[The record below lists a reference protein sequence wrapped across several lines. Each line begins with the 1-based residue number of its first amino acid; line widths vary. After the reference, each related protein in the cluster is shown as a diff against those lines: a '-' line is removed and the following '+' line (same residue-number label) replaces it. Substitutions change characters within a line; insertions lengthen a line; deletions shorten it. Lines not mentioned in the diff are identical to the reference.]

1 MAIKYCAFPDAI
13 VLDKPEGKHVQ
24 HLLWG
29 DWLRLKGGK
38 EGDWFEVDTRGED
51 GWLGRKGWLL
61 ILTGGEL
68 RIAVELS
75 DLGHKGMCM
84 VNAGEDNIGINM
96 S

>member
-38 EGDWFEVDTRGED
+38 EDDWFEVDTRGED

-61 ILTGGEL
+61 ILTGGIEN
-68 RIAVELS
+68 R
-75 DLGHKGMCM
+75 LGSIRFKAQRHVDG
-84 VNAGEDNIGINM
+84 
-96 S
+96 